1 MLTIVALIAIVFI
14 GGDNHFCGFNCNA
27 FALLSSSSST
37 STRRTSHAVQQQQ
50 RRQQP
55 FFSTTKENNDI
66 ILSAASTSSSSSSS
80 TSSSS
85 TTAKAAATAAWF
97 PTKIQQDIDYLN
109 VVQSLYLRHIV
120 VETTETAQLVME
132 QLLQNLS
139 THNYFATLATQL
151 SACSHTKSDGGI
163 IGWVDTTK
171 MNNNNHK
178 NETGGDGGDDLF
190 SSSSSYYYINTVI
203 PQDVLQTLVH
213 QHQPK
218 TGDIHVLYSPTTDQ
232 VHIVKVEELWLR
244 RRNIYPLQQ
253 QQQLHQQRN
262 NNSTT
267 ATARVGSHTGIN
279 AHIPRGRTQ
288 RFKGRGVAAATTLSS
303 SSSSSFFAN
312 KSYILHTNGCQM
324 NVADSER
331 LEGIL
336 QHELQLH
343 NKKAEVQD
351 NTVADAEAEADIV
364 IVNTCSIREHAQKKL
379 YDLLGPYRARK
390 RNGHPITIVVTGCV
404 AQQEGLALLQSMPEV
419 DVVVGPQYIPYLG
432 QLLLQQQQ
440 QQQED
445 GGSHQLV
452 VTEPMLIADNY
463 NNNFN
468 INNINDNN
476 DNDDDDDDKNFFAT
490 TKPVRGHTVRAWVNA
505 IYGCNEH
512 CSYCV

>member
-1 MLTIVALIAIVFI
+1 
-14 GGDNHFCGFNCNA
+14 
-27 FALLSSSSST
+27 
-37 STRRTSHAVQQQQ
+37 VQQQQ

-66 ILSAASTSSSSSSS
+66 ILSAASTSSSSSS
-80 TSSSS
+80 TSSSTTTTTT
-85 TTAKAAATAAWF
+85 TTAKAAATTAWF

-171 MNNNNHK
+171 MNNN
-178 NETGGDGGDDLF
+178 ETGGDGGDDLF
-190 SSSSSYYYINTVI
+190 SSLSSSDYYINTVI

-253 QQQLHQQRN
+253 QQIQQQQQQQKQRN
-262 NNSTT
+262 NNSTIT
-267 ATARVGSHTGIN
+267 IARVGSHTGIN

-288 RFKGRGVAAATTLSS
+288 RFKGRGVAAATTTTTTSS
-303 SSSSSFFAN
+303 LSFFAN

-343 NKKAEVQD
+343 NKKTAEAQAQD
-351 NTVADAEAEADIV
+351 NGNNNGNNGTDAADIV

-390 RNGHPITIVVTGCV
+390 RNGHPITIVITGCV
-404 AQQEGLALLQSMPEV
+404 AQQEGLTLLQSMPEV

-440 QQQED
+440 QQQEE
-445 GGSHQLV
+445 GTGSHQLV

-463 NNNFN
+463 NINL
-468 INNINDNN
+468 NNINDNN
-476 DNDDDDDDKNFFAT
+476 INDNNNNDDKNFFAT